1 MSLIIHLYIEG
12 FRQVAGGDEHP
23 VEGLECAI
31 DGLVSHLGHK
41 ITMPPGTAPIIKTV
55 RGAGGDPSRR

>member
-1 MSLIIHLYIEG
+1 M
-12 FRQVAGGDEHP
+12 AGGDEHP